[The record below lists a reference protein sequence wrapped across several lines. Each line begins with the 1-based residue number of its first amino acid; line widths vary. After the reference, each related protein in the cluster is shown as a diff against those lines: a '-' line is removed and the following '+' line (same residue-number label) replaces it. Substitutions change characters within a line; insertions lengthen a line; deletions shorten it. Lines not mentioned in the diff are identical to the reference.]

1 MLKLTEKE
9 LWMQRQQDIET
20 IKRSG
25 ATLVFTLNTRRFLN
39 KSILSDLV
47 LEFERRLNK
56 KLFGKAWRYKNK
68 KLGWFHKLEFQ
79 SNNSHSHSVCTVNY
93 GITETEV
100 KSVARHIWVP
110 LNKKMGNENAQLWIN
125 AITKLNAEAV
135 AVYVTKGDVTLLSS
149 A

>member
-39 KSILSDLV
+39 NPILSDLV

-56 KLFGKAWRYKNK
+56 KLFGKAWRIKNK
-68 KLGWFHKLEFQ
+68 KLRWLHRLEFQ

-93 GITETEV
+93 DITKTEV
-100 KSVARHIWVP
+100 KRAARRIWVP

-135 AVYVTKGDVTLLSS
+135 AVYVTKGDVTLS
-149 A
+149 ASA

>member
-1 MLKLTEKE
+1 MLKLTRKE
-9 LWMQRQQDIET
+9 EWLQKQQDIEA
-20 IKRSG
+20 IKCSG

-68 KLGWFHKLEFQ
+68 KLGWWHRLEFQ

-93 GITETEV
+93 DITKTEV
-100 KSVARHIWVP
+100 KRAARRIWVP

-125 AITKLNAEAV
+125 AITKLNDEAV
-135 AVYVTKGDVTLLSS
+135 AVYVTKGDVTLS
-149 A
+149 ASA

>member
-1 MLKLTEKE
+1 MLKLTRKE
-9 LWMQRQQDIET
+9 EWLQKQQDIEA
-20 IKRSG
+20 IKLSG

-39 KSILSDLV
+39 KFILSDLV

-68 KLGWFHKLEFQ
+68 KLGWWHKLEFQ
-79 SNNSHSHSVCTVNY
+79 SNNSHSHSVCNVNY

-100 KSVARHIWVP
+100 KRAARQIWVP
-110 LNKKMGNENAQLWIN
+110 LNKKMGNKNAQVWIN
-125 AITKLNAEAV
+125 AITKLNDEAV
-135 AVYVTKGDVTLLSS
+135 AVYVTKGDVNLLAS